1 MLPAAEE
8 LQGKVEEFNDLV
20 HDADQLEEP
29 PEETMEEFA
38 GINKAVRRPV
48 ADSSYEDPE
57 KKGNSDKATSYDGA
71 HKPWPRV
78 VTGANTGI
86 GFQVI
91 RALACHGCSV
101 IMACRDKD

>member
-38 GINKAVRRPV
+38 GMVHFMH
-48 ADSSYEDPE
+48 E
-57 KKGNSDKATSYDGA
+57 
-71 HKPWPRV
+71 
-78 VTGANTGI
+78 
-86 GFQVI
+86 
-91 RALACHGCSV
+91 L
-101 IMACRDKD
+101 